1 MLKNCVSADHPV
13 PGVLMLDLAGQSL
26 SPDEMS
32 LLREPQVGGVI
43 LFSRNVSEP
52 AQVWELTNAIRA
64 CNPGLLI
71 AVDQEGGRVQR
82 LREAYTRLPPMR
94 ALSRRWEQD
103 APLAESLA
111 VECGWLMAVEVLAS
125 GIDFSFAPV
134 LDLDCG
140 ISEVIGDRAFGS
152 EPAVVSKLASAFMR
166 GMHAAGMA
174 STGKHFP
181 GHGNVRADSHTEIP
195 VDVRSLEQIRQQDLR
210 PFIDCIDLLDAIMPA
225 HVIYTDADPHCAGFS
240 EFWLQTVLRGELG
253 FKGVIFSDDLAM
265 AGAAAAG
272 GIDSR
277 VDAALNAGCDMI
289 LVCNDRGMALAA
301 LAHLQQRAPALNPR
315 LPAMRRRQLWSDQ
328 ALRSSERWHSARAA
342 IEHTVGAAG

>member
-1 MLKNCVSADHPV
+1 MLKNSVSADYPV

-26 SPDEMS
+26 SPDEKS

-43 LFSRNVSEP
+43 LFSRNVSAP

-94 ALSRRWEQD
+94 ELARHCEQD
-103 APLAESLA
+103 AQLGEHLAFQ
-111 VECGWLMAVEVLAS
+111 CGWLMAVEVLAS

-152 EPAVVSKLASAFMR
+152 EPEVVSRLASAFMR
-166 GMHAAGMA
+166 GMHDAGMA
-174 STGKHFP
+174 TTGKHFP

-195 VDVRSLEQIRQQDLR
+195 VDGRSLAHIRQQDLR
-210 PFIDCIDLLDAIMPA
+210 PFIDCIELLDAIMPA
-225 HVIYTDADPHCAGFS
+225 HVIYTEADQHCAGFS
-240 EFWLQTVLRGELG
+240 EFWLQTVLRGNLG
-253 FKGVIFSDDLAM
+253 FEGVIFSDDLAM

-272 GIDSR
+272 GIENR

-289 LVCNDRGMALAA
+289 LVCNDRGMALEA
-301 LAHLQQRAPALNPR
+301 LAHLQHRAPALNPR
-315 LPAMRRRQLWSDQ
+315 LRAMRRRRLWSDQ
-328 ALRSSERWHSARAA
+328 AVWGSERWYSARAA
-342 IEHTVGAAG
+342 IELTVGVAG